1 MKKSGLVLGAALAML
16 SLPAFAQSQLSE
28 AWDLARA
35 CAGDVMRFCAGVMPG
50 GGRIKACM
58 KENMAQLSPSCREA
72 FEAFEGKQGAD
83 QGAPAAADSAPSA
96 KPN

>member
-1 MKKSGLVLGAALAML
+1 MKKSSLVLGAALGVL
-16 SLPAFAQSQLSE
+16 SPPTLAQSQLLE
-28 AWDLARA
+28 TWDVARA
-35 CAGDVMRFCAGVMPG
+35 CASDLVRYCAGVMPG